1 MGCADTSISILFLR
15 GDDAP
20 DLLEEDVVDLVP
32 WDLVSLSSSSSSAD
46 LAGTKTGLLCSCC
59 CLRCNGRGVSPPKN
73 GSSSDTLSTTSL
85 LLFLDVVHPRDL
97 EGTIDAYR
105 SFDCGLCPTTGS
117 VLYALLSRPVRD
129 EDQ

>member
-59 CLRCNGRGVSPPKN
+59 CLRCNERGVSTQEWVII
-73 GSSSDTLSTTSL
+73 GHSLSTSL
-85 LLFLDVVHPRDL
+85 LLFLDVVQPRDL